1 MKKCA
6 CVGDYCEYWQYARW
20 KTERKKSVQPFHYA
34 VLFTTVQRRSTFQ
47 KQTRH
52 ILFQEMSMETIKRQL
67 YNSGSVR
74 EVWGWLKTPCWDGT
88 QEHSK
93 FKKNIHASDCPAHRD
108 IRRWRSSWQTYQKA
122 VKGTKVKLNL
132 NRPWRPW
139 GEAELQLYSSF
150 KLGTRPGLDPGPS
163 SYVIPAH
170 EKVLLAVKLTYNG
183 ILCIYYFVLKRLIF
197 FDNTGSRPR
206 TTWRPAE

>member
-1 MKKCA
+1 
-6 CVGDYCEYWQYARW
+6 
-20 KTERKKSVQPFHYA
+20 
-34 VLFTTVQRRSTFQ
+34 
-47 KQTRH
+47 
-52 ILFQEMSMETIKRQL
+52 MSMETIKRQL

-132 NRPWRPW
+132 NRPWRHW

-150 KLGTRPGLDPGPS
+150 KLGTRRWWVFNATSQPLYPRERDTVPLYRRLGGPQVRSGWVRKISPPSTGTRPRPLQLRYPGPW
-163 SYVIPAH
+163 
-170 EKVLLAVKLTYNG
+170 EGT
-183 ILCIYYFVLKRLIF
+183 
-197 FDNTGSRPR
+197 TGSKINL
-206 TTWRPAE
+206 